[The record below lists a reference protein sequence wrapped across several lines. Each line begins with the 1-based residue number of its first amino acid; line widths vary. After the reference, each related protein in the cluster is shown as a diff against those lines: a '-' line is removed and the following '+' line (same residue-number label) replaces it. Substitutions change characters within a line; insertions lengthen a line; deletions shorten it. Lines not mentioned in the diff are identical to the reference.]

1 MVLNHP
7 MLFPVRPSVPY
18 IHSNAD
24 NLIHFL
30 VIVLPAVVRCP
41 NGEEQEEKTTLL
53 LVGPT
58 SSCVCGGG
66 WCLSEWAVENIAA
79 QVTLLWSVKPT
90 TFDWILP
97 NDKNN
102 LTLATRGERAREFSS
117 MDPSQSPLAGAT
129 LIALKSG

>member
-7 MLFPVRPSVPY
+7 MLFPVPY

-30 VIVLPAVVRCP
+30 VILRPPSERG
-41 NGEEQEEKTTLL
+41 GENHSITGRTHF
-53 LVGPT
+53 
-58 SSCVCGGG
+58 SCLR
-66 WCLSEWAVENIAA
+66 CLSEWEMENIAA

-102 LTLATRGERAREFSS
+102 LTLATRGEREILERAREFSS
-117 MDPSQSPLAGAT
+117 MNPSQ
-129 LIALKSG
+129 ALRSH